1 MWGLLHKDLKTISLQ
16 GRVLAI
22 MVVFYLA
29 FFLLSEAEDALI
41 SVVTFSTVLMGIL
54 FPITALS
61 YDEKAKWEHYALTM
75 PISRNMLVWS
85 KYLLVLL
92 FLLAGELL
100 LLLVSLFQPEIG
112 PALLVLVPG
121 IVLFLNSI
129 LLPVAFKLGVEKS
142 RYITVAIMLLP
153 TLVLLLMEKLGV
165 QPPQLVRPPIGPA
178 APAVAGL
185 FGAAV
190 LPERA
195 AFLPPLPGPG
205 ILNPYPIIPSLS

>member
-1 MWGLLHKDLKTISLQ
+1 MFYVLLAASLLGAAGIQ
-16 GRVLAI
+16 YAI
-22 MVVFYLA
+22 NG
-29 FFLLSEAEDALI
+29 
-41 SVVTFSTVLMGIL
+41 FSTLACL
-54 FPITALS
+54 WQFPLLTAG
-61 YDEKAKWEHYALTM
+61 M
-75 PISRNMLVWS
+75 MVG
-85 KYLLVLL
+85 LVLL

-165 QPPQLVRPPIGPA
+165 QPPQLSARLLALLPLLLLAFSVLLFYLS
-178 APAVAGL
+178 GL
-185 FGAAV
+185 
-190 LPERA
+190 
-195 AFLPPLPGPG
+195 
-205 ILNPYPIIPSLS
+205 LSCRLYRGREF

>member
-41 SVVTFSTVLMGIL
+41 SVVTFSIVLMGIL

-85 KYLLVLL
+85 KYLLV
-92 FLLAGELL
+92 LLAGELL

-165 QPPQLVRPPIGPA
+165 QPPQLSARLLALLPLLLLAFSVLLFYLS
-178 APAVAGL
+178 GL
-185 FGAAV
+185 
-190 LPERA
+190 
-195 AFLPPLPGPG
+195 
-205 ILNPYPIIPSLS
+205 LSCRLYRGREF

>member
-1 MWGLLHKDLKTISLQ
+1 MWGLLQKDLKTIALQ
-16 GRVLAI
+16 GRVMVIL
-22 MVVFYLA
+22 VVFYLA
-29 FFLLSEAEDALI
+29 FFLLSGTEDALM
-41 SVVTFSTVLMGIL
+41 SVITFSIVLMGIL

-112 PALLVLVPG
+112 LALLVLVPG
-121 IVLFLNSI
+121 MVLFLNSI

-142 RYITVAIMLLP
+142 RYVMVAVMLLP
-153 TLVLLLMEKLGV
+153 TLVLLVLEKLGV
-165 QPPQLVRPPIGPA
+165 QPPQLSARLLALLPLLLLA
-178 APAVAGL
+178 FSGL
-185 FGAAV
+185 LF
-190 LPERA
+190 
-195 AFLPPLPGPG
+195 
-205 ILNPYPIIPSLS
+205 YLSGLLSCRLYRSREF

>member
-41 SVVTFSTVLMGIL
+41 SVVTFSIVLMGIL

-112 PALLVLVPG
+112 PALLVPG

-165 QPPQLVRPPIGPA
+165 QPPQLSARLLALLPLLLLAFSVLLFYLS
-178 APAVAGL
+178 GL
-185 FGAAV
+185 
-190 LPERA
+190 
-195 AFLPPLPGPG
+195 
-205 ILNPYPIIPSLS
+205 LSCRLYRGREF

>member
-29 FFLLSEAEDALI
+29 FVLLSEAEDALI
-41 SVVTFSTVLMGIL
+41 SVVTFSIVLMGIL

-165 QPPQLVRPPIGPA
+165 QPPQLSARLLALLPLLLLAFSVLLFYLS
-178 APAVAGL
+178 GL
-185 FGAAV
+185 
-190 LPERA
+190 
-195 AFLPPLPGPG
+195 
-205 ILNPYPIIPSLS
+205 LSCRLYRGREF

>member
-1 MWGLLHKDLKTISLQ
+1 MWGLLQKDLKTISLQ

-29 FFLLSEAEDALI
+29 FFLLSEVEDALV

-165 QPPQLVRPPIGPA
+165 QPPQLSARLLALLPLLLLAFSVLLFYLS
-178 APAVAGL
+178 GL
-185 FGAAV
+185 
-190 LPERA
+190 
-195 AFLPPLPGPG
+195 
-205 ILNPYPIIPSLS
+205 LSCRLYRGREF

>member
-1 MWGLLHKDLKTISLQ
+1 MWGLLQKDLKTIALQ
-16 GRVLAI
+16 GRVLVI
-22 MVVFYLA
+22 LVVFYLV
-29 FFLLSEAEDALI
+29 FFLLSGTEDALM
-41 SVVTFSTVLMGIL
+41 SVVTFSIVLMGIL

-100 LLLVSLFQPEIG
+100 LLLLSLFQPEIG
-112 PALLVLVPG
+112 LALLVLAPG

-142 RYITVAIMLLP
+142 RYVMVAVMLLP
-153 TLVLLLMEKLGV
+153 TLVLLLMEKLGI
-165 QPPQLVRPPIGPA
+165 PLPQLSSSLLALLPLLLLA
-178 APAVAGL
+178 FAGL
-185 FGAAV
+185 LF
-190 LPERA
+190 
-195 AFLPPLPGPG
+195 
-205 ILNPYPIIPSLS
+205 YLSGLLSCRLYRGREF

>member
-29 FFLLSEAEDALI
+29 LSEAEDALI
-41 SVVTFSTVLMGIL
+41 SVVTFSIVLMGIL

-165 QPPQLVRPPIGPA
+165 QPPQLSARLLALLPLLLLAFSVLLFYLS
-178 APAVAGL
+178 GL
-185 FGAAV
+185 
-190 LPERA
+190 
-195 AFLPPLPGPG
+195 
-205 ILNPYPIIPSLS
+205 LSCRLYRGREF

>member
-41 SVVTFSTVLMGIL
+41 SVVTFSIVLMGIL

-165 QPPQLVRPPIGPA
+165 QPPIGPA

-205 ILNPYPIIPSLS
+205 ILNSYPIIPSLS

>member
-1 MWGLLHKDLKTISLQ
+1 MWGLLQKDLKTIALQ
-16 GRVLAI
+16 GRVLVI
-22 MVVFYLA
+22 LVVFYLV
-29 FFLLSEAEDALI
+29 FFLLSGTEDALI
-41 SVVTFSTVLMGIL
+41 SVVTFSIVLMGIL

-100 LLLVSLFQPEIG
+100 LLLLSLFQPEIG
-112 PALLVLVPG
+112 LALLVLAPG

-142 RYITVAIMLLP
+142 RYVMVAVMLLP
-153 TLVLLLMEKLGV
+153 TLVLLLMEKLGI
-165 QPPQLVRPPIGPA
+165 PLPQLSSSLLALLPLLLLA
-178 APAVAGL
+178 FAGL
-185 FGAAV
+185 LF
-190 LPERA
+190 
-195 AFLPPLPGPG
+195 
-205 ILNPYPIIPSLS
+205 YLSGLLSCRLYRGREF